1 MLHSCRCHKY
11 SLTTMFVAYLA
22 YWEYHLHLGLWKKWL
37 LIHSPFFLVFPINL
51 LQVVFC
57 LPCEWIDKNCKSVI
71 YYLIVIEYKVSFQH
85 SIGESKTVI
94 NRSLLLYIILLNYLQ
109 DKLASVLRCFRQFV
123 SVMLLKDDEYGET
136 REKFW
141 LKKVFL
147 RTIQESWFCQRKQLS
162 GTVPTVITS
171 DVSCSEIGVVLT
183 WLRYLTV
190 RFHSSCLPKPH

>member
-94 NRSLLLYIILLNYLQ
+94 NKSLLLYIILLNYLQ

-123 SVMLLKDDEYGET
+123 SVMLLKDDEYGEM

-141 LKKVFL
+141 LKKG
-147 RTIQESWFCQRKQLS
+147 LS
-162 GTVPTVITS
+162 RDHPGKLV
-171 DVSCSEIGVVLT
+171 
-183 WLRYLTV
+183 
-190 RFHSSCLPKPH
+190 LPKKAVKWDCPNSYHLWCFLQWNRRCIDLTLLPDCQVSQFLSP